1 MLLER
6 LIMFARTGNVTWL
19 ISSLKHLAV
28 VIVIVVCS
36 LTIHE
41 AAHAFVSYKL
51 GDPTAKNQGRLT
63 LNPLKHLDPVG
74 FIVML
79 LVGFGWAKPVPID
92 SRYFKNPKRGMAISA
107 LAGPVSN
114 LLLAIIAALCLTI
127 SRAIWWHIFEG
138 ASSFVTYLFT
148 SAFEKIFSYV
158 IVLNVALAIFN
169 FIPIPPLDGSRIL
182 FAILPTKYY
191 FGIMKYER
199 YIALG
204 FMALLIVLG
213 LFGIS
218 LIEWAVVP
226 ISNGLLWLFSW
237 ILFI

>member
-6 LIMFARTGNVTWL
+6 LIMFIRTGNVTWL
-19 ISSLKHLAV
+19 LSSLKHLALV
-28 VIVIVVCS
+28 LVIVVCS

-41 AAHAFVSYKL
+41 AAHAFIAYKL

-63 LNPLKHLDPVG
+63 LNPLKHLDPIG

-92 SRYFKNPKRGMAISA
+92 ARYFKKPKQGMAISA
-107 LAGPVSN
+107 LAGPISN

-127 SRAIWWHIFEG
+127 SRVILIHVWDSASEG
-138 ASSFVTYLFT
+138 VIYFLTAVLD
-148 SAFEKIFSYV
+148 KVFSYT

-182 FAILPTKYY
+182 YAILPEKYY
-191 FGIMKYER
+191 FGVMKYER

-213 LFGIS
+213 LFNIS
-218 LIEWAVVP
+218 IIEWAVMP
-226 ISNGLLWLFSW
+226 ISNGILWLFSW
-237 ILFI
+237 ILLI

>member
-6 LIMFARTGNVTWL
+6 LIMFIRTGNVAWL
-19 ISSLKHLAV
+19 LSSLKHLALV
-28 VIVIVVCS
+28 LVIVVCS

-41 AAHAFVSYKL
+41 AAHAFIAYKL
-51 GDPTAKNQGRLT
+51 GDPTAKNRGRLT
-63 LNPLKHLDPVG
+63 LNPLKHLDPIG

-92 SRYFKNPKRGMAISA
+92 ARYFKKPKQGMAISA
-107 LAGPVSN
+107 LAGPISN

-127 SRAIWWHIFEG
+127 SAAIWGRIWEG
-138 ASSFVTYLFT
+138 ASSAVTYFFRVVLY
-148 SAFEKIFSYV
+148 KVFSYT

-182 FAILPTKYY
+182 YAILPEKYY
-191 FGIMKYER
+191 FGVMKYER

-213 LFGIS
+213 LFNIS
-218 LIEWAVVP
+218 IIEWAVVP

-237 ILFI
+237 ILLI